1 MNEALKDGVGK
12 EAKDKAVEQEVL
24 KEERHLRDAHKKR
37 KSTAEA
43 YKAERIL
50 KQPENFDCTW
60 SKSLLDGLS
69 ALKYSPSFIILCKLF
84 WIRNVC
90 IIME

>member
-50 KQPENFDCTW
+50 KQPEIFDCTW
-60 SKSLLDGLS
+60 SKSLRW
-69 ALKYSPSFIILCKLF
+69 SFCSQVLAFFYNLCKLF